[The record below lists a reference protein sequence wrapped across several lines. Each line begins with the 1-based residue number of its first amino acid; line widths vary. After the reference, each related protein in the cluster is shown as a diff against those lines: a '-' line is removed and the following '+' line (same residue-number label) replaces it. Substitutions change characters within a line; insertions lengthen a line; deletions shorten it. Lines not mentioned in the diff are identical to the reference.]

1 MAQWWARLE
10 ESGLFPRLVRIFVE
24 GIDPGAAESRDE
36 RFEFGLNCVL
46 DGITSRFAT

>member
-1 MAQWWARLE
+1 
-10 ESGLFPRLVRIFVE
+10 LVRIFVE

-36 RFEFGLNCVL
+36 RFEFGLSCVL